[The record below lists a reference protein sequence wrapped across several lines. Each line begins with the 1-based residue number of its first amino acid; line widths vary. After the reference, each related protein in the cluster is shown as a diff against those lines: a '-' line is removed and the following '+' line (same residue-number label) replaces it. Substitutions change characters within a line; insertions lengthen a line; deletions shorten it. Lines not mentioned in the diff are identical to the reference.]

1 MKYLFFIALISS
13 STFAITSD
21 YTCQTRWGVR
31 AELTLDGKSTHV
43 WLYEAYRREL
53 IFQDYTKWEEK
64 EGDEINYHF
73 YPGSAPHT
81 ILTFK
86 ASDVASRPEKMRGW
100 IDSRSA
106 MGPSIWDALACL
118 RNN

>member
-13 STFAITSD
+13 STFAVTSD
-21 YTCQTRWGVR
+21 YTCETRWGVR

-43 WLYEAYRREL
+43 WLYEAHRREL

-64 EGDEINYHF
+64 KGDEINYHF

-106 MGPSIWDALACL
+106 IGPSIWDVLACL